1 MAPLL
6 PEKNSSVPNLPSSY
20 WDRIE
25 QPTTLCPA
33 AVIPYVLNLTSSY
46 RDRIDEP
53 TMVSASLFTFVLAG
67 IFFSLN
73 LLSGVSSDN
82 VSAILHPRIRIFLS
96 SALLVFLPV
105 MSYLFSEAKNAG
117 YYYPTSSGADASS
130 EASMA
135 ADLSL
140 RAGLILAWMLIV
152 ELLRKKLDEI
162 PMKGYSST
170 IQRAGRVAWLGS
182 LVFFNIKS
190 AGRKAVFSILWI
202 LRATKV
208 VQRIAFTEIGKRS
221 YSHGAKNAWLLTSC
235 MAHQMAAGDH
245 GVGQAA
251 GGNELLKR
259 CNYIVMVE
267 EKLMHKVTFDGYKLN
282 RITPNDGIITVGK
295 VWELVER
302 DQQRFA
308 SMDQNQ
314 RLRGLC
320 LSFVLFKLLR
330 RRLELQP
337 AMTDEETRDCR
348 DLILN
353 GLYNNN
359 NNCESM
365 AAGALVFQVMNDEVN
380 FLCEYYH
387 SVVPVVLAS
396 PSFLLVNYFLLHI
409 VVFGLCFMAVVFCGN
424 GDVTYAFKSI
434 SSDNY
439 TLHSG
444 IAQVAVC
451 LLSRATHSPSAFF
464 AIVDL
469 SITVFLFA
477 IFFYEEMWEF
487 AVFVLSN
494 WFLVSLI
501 CNYVAKTHCPITFTT
516 RVILRSILWLRS
528 KMTTTDI
535 RFKQLCV
542 LNLRRP
548 PLILRLLPATLF
560 LSVEKASVP
569 SNLKHSVMEY
579 LTEHVRG
586 AANFTPLTN
595 GKSALRRNN
604 LLDQLS
610 CACSSNSLAEVI
622 LTWHVATS
630 LLEVKCPTTQGTTE
644 EAAALSGLA
653 NRLSKYCAYLLAFHP
668 EILPDNLET
677 AELVLEEMNEELKV
691 RLGCWVYYF
700 SWRHT
705 RIEKIMET
713 RAAAGWMQNK
723 VVQNGATLAGMMLQI
738 MDDDDETSSSN
749 GLEALVWKVL
759 ADVWTELIIYIAASS
774 DQERVK
780 GHENILEQG
789 GEFITLLWALAMHT
803 GISRPNTNATTTTT
817 CLPEA

>member
-1 MAPLL
+1 MASG
-6 PEKNSSVPNLPSSY
+6 NSSVPNNPTSSY

-25 QPTTLCPA
+25 QPTTLCPP

-46 RDRIDEP
+46 RDRINEP

-73 LLSGVSSDN
+73 LFSGVSD
-82 VSAILHPRIRIFLS
+82 VSAILHPQIRTFLS

-117 YYYPTSSGADASS
+117 YHPSSG
-130 EASMA
+130 M

-140 RAGLILAWMLIV
+140 RAGLILAWMLLV

-162 PMKGYSST
+162 PMKGYSNT

-202 LRATKV
+202 LCATKV

-221 YSHGAKNAWLLTSC
+221 YSHGGKNAWLLTSY
-235 MAHQMAAGDH
+235 MAQMAPGNQH
-245 GVGQAA
+245 GVDQAA
-251 GGNELLKR
+251 PTGGNDELRLKR
-259 CNYIVMVE
+259 CNYIVMGE
-267 EKLMHKVTFDGYKLN
+267 DKLIHKVTVDGYKLN
-282 RITPNDGIITVGK
+282 KITPNDGIITVGK
-295 VWELVER
+295 VWELADR
-302 DQQRFA
+302 DQGFT
-308 SMDQNQ
+308 SIDQNQ
-314 RLRGLC
+314 RLRRLC
-320 LSFVLFKLLR
+320 LSFALFKLLR
-330 RRLELQP
+330 RRFELQP
-337 AMTDEETRDCR
+337 AMTGEETRDCR
-348 DLILN
+348 DLIFK
-353 GLYNNN
+353 GLYSN
-359 NNCESM
+359 NNCEESM
-365 AAGALVFQVMNDEVN
+365 AGAVFQVMNDEVN
-380 FLCEYYH
+380 FLSEYYH

-396 PSFLLVNYFLLHI
+396 PFFLLANYFLLHI
-409 VVFGLCFMAVVFCGN
+409 VVSCLCFMAIVFCGN

-451 LLSRATHSPSAFF
+451 LLSRVIHSPSAFF

-469 SITVFLFA
+469 SITVFLFV

-501 CNYVAKTHCPITFTT
+501 CNYVAKTTCCPNFT

-535 RFKQLCV
+535 RFKQLYV

-548 PLILRLLPATLF
+548 LISWLPATLF

-569 SNLKHSVMEY
+569 NNLKHSVMEY
-579 LTEHVRG
+579 LTEHLRG
-586 AANFTPLTN
+586 TANFTPLTN

-604 LLDQLS
+604 LFDQLS
-610 CACSSNSLAEVI
+610 CACNSSSLAEVI

-630 LLEVKCPTTQGTTE
+630 LLEVKCPTAQGTE
-644 EAAALSGLA
+644 EAALSNLA
-653 NRLSKYCAYLLAFHP
+653 NRLSKYCAYLVAFNP

-677 AELVLEEMNEELKV
+677 TELVFEEMNKELKA
-691 RLGCWVYYF
+691 RLGYWGYYF

-713 RAAAGWMQNK
+713 RAAGWMQNNK
-723 VVQNGATLAGMMLQI
+723 VVQNGATLAGMLLM
-738 MDDDDETSSSN
+738 DDETSSN
-749 GLEALVWKVL
+749 GLETVWRVL
-759 ADVWTELIIYIAASS
+759 ADVWMELIIYIAASS

-803 GISRPNTNATTTTT
+803 GISRPNTNTTTKMTA